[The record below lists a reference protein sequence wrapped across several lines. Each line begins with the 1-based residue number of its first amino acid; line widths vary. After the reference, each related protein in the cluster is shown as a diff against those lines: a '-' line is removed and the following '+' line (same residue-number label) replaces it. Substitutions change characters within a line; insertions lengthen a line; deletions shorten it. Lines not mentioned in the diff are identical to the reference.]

1 MTKSFCFF
9 KKRFFF
15 HQPKRNFS
23 DFQKFFEISM
33 EDKPKNQK
41 IFHYY
46 SLMKRKSNYKL
57 FRNFFCMN
65 FVIIFGLLIIPGS
78 KVGPQ
83 YWLKFWLNDIY
94 TDILMTINSFH
105 KSDDFLEYLNCNLF
119 NSLINLS
126 KDGIYDFEY
135 VTKNI
140 NRMNRLLE
148 ENNDD
153 KSDNFHRIALLNI
166 GALLNFIS
174 NEQIDTLLVEEF
186 QESLMCFLQEIIKK
200 ANFKETYEFINDKS
214 NLISEYKYSSL
225 VDSYKQIIN
234 IANVLLLYQ
243 KNINERALVY
253 QLLTQLFEKKSI
265 KSLYYY

>member
-1 MTKSFCFF
+1 
-9 KKRFFF
+9 
-15 HQPKRNFS
+15 
-23 DFQKFFEISM
+23 M

-41 IFHYY
+41 LFQYY
-46 SLMKRKSNYKL
+46 ALLKKKSHYKL

-78 KVGPQ
+78 KLGPQ

-94 TDILMTINSFH
+94 TDILMTISSVH
-105 KSDDFLEYLNCNLF
+105 KSDDFLEYVNGNLF

-148 ENNDD
+148 ENNDNN
-153 KSDNFHRIALLNI
+153 DNFQRIALSNL
-166 GALLNFIS
+166 GSLLNYIS
-174 NEQIDTLLVEEF
+174 KEQIDTFLVEEF

-200 ANFKETYEFINDKS
+200 VNFKETYEFLNDTSNMIN
-214 NLISEYKYSSL
+214 EYKYSSL

-234 IANVLLLYQ
+234 IANVELFYL
-243 KNINERALVY
+243 KNINQRVLIYQILV
-253 QLLTQLFEKKSI
+253 QLLEKKRI
-265 KSLYYY
+265 FTFNCIIYHELIFLR